1 MGGGGRGVRPQLN
14 HPDDKLSRS
23 ATRMP
28 LLIDGRAM
36 DGAAALEGGWRQQI
50 GVCLGVCE

>member
-1 MGGGGRGVRPQLN
+1 MGLMGPVFGMKRNVWGKASRTWGVRPQLN

-36 DGAAALEGGWRQQI
+36 DGAAAL
-50 GVCLGVCE
+50 